1 MSSFLILRCPEIPAI
16 FRSQIISAVY
26 PKDSFFVLFFSL
38 SRTPIYLGNL
48 FITTCRM
55 LFYCC
60 LLCEKYDQNS
70 LLLPVSPRSSRRSHT
85 EPTWVTSHSS
95 IDHSPSGLLY
105 RKCTHAPID
114 SHFKRSAVLNSGAK

>member
-85 EPTWVTSHSS
+85 EPMWGSHQ
-95 IDHSPSGLLY
+95 IHGLTIPHLDFF
-105 RKCTHAPID
+105 TE
-114 SHFKRSAVLNSGAK
+114 SARMHL